1 MQVSF
6 DGQSRS
12 TRHSGSSV
20 MTAENSKHMQVKEPD
35 FNLLL
40 QLTLYTSS
48 ITISYQ
54 RMSAGTSL
62 SMVAGNTVST
72 NGTVAWV
79 AKRLTFL
86 SGVSTARNKVTFLI
100 SSTIIIT
107 GTSSLDAGNQRISL
121 EARWTNT
128 NGCVE
133 VHLTVCSGATDSGQA
148 RIDTFLRF
156 ASFVQWTVPVNL
168 TLI

>member
-1 MQVSF
+1 
-6 DGQSRS
+6 
-12 TRHSGSSV
+12 

-54 RMSAGTSL
+54 RMSASTCFSVIL
-62 SMVAGNTVST
+62 CNTICSIST
-72 NGTVAWV
+72 NAWI
-79 AKRLTFL
+79 AEWLTFL